1 MFTLKIPHTVPMDRS
16 SRDAMEERGQFTTL
30 DDAIAAA
37 LRADLDLA
45 TAIIEKNGGQHSVN
59 DWITFRIAGGN
70 LGIA

>member
-1 MFTLKIPHTVPMDRS
+1 
-16 SRDAMEERGQFTTL
+16 MEERGQFTTL